1 MSQTERR
8 ELFPGVWL
16 RTVHTDKF
24 KSAYLSIT
32 LMAPLD
38 PETAAANALVHSVL
52 RRGTGIHPDME
63 SLSAALDQLY
73 GGAIEPAVRKK
84 GETQCVGFVASFLDD
99 AYALEG
105 EKILEPAANL
115 LGEVMLKPYTRD
127 GAFDPDYT
135 AGEKANLLDRIRGQ
149 INDKRTYATHRL
161 TQLMC
166 GEEAFGVDKLGDE
179 AHVEAI
185 TPASLWQRY
194 QELLGE
200 AAVEVYYCGSAEPAR
215 VEAAMRAALAGLPVN
230 EERLDPDC
238 EVRISA
244 GPEPRVIEEAMDV
257 TQGKLAMGFRTGGQT
272 CWEEDYPALVLC
284 NAIFGGTT
292 LSKLFLNV
300 REKLSLCYYASS
312 MLEKMKGLVLVSSG
326 IEFDRYR
333 QARDEIMT
341 QLDNIRTGKIEDWEL
356 EGARRTVVSSHL
368 AALDDQAR
376 QEEFWLGQ
384 AAAGLDDTPEEL
396 AAQFENVTREQVM
409 AAAQKLELDTIYF
422 LKGKED

>member
-16 RTVHTDKF
+16 RTVHTNKF
-24 KSAYLSIT
+24 KRAYLSIT
-32 LMAPLD
+32 LMAPLA
-38 PETAAANALVHSVL
+38 PETAAANALVPSVL
-52 RRGTGIHPDME
+52 RRGTAVHPDME

-422 LKGKED
+422 LKGKEG

>member
-16 RTVHTDKF
+16 RTVHTNKF

-32 LMAPLD
+32 LMAPLA
-38 PETAAANALVHSVL
+38 PETAAANALVPSVL
-52 RRGTGIHPDME
+52 RRGTAVHPDME

-215 VEAAMRAALAGLPVN
+215 VEAAMRAALADLPVN

-422 LKGKED
+422 LKGKEG

>member
-8 ELFPGVWL
+8 ELFPGEWL
-16 RTVHTDKF
+16 RTVHTNKF

-32 LMAPLD
+32 LMAPLA
-38 PETAAANALVHSVL
+38 PETAAANALVPSVL
-52 RRGTGIHPDME
+52 RRGTAVHPDME

-185 TPASLWQRY
+185 TPASLWPRY

-422 LKGKED
+422 LKGKEG